1 MGRVGWIDG
10 WGQVTGKRVQVLV
23 GRGQQIDGGGMDAE

>member
-1 MGRVGWIDG
+1 MDRWVG
-10 WGQVTGKRVQVLV
+10 GQVMGKRVHVLV